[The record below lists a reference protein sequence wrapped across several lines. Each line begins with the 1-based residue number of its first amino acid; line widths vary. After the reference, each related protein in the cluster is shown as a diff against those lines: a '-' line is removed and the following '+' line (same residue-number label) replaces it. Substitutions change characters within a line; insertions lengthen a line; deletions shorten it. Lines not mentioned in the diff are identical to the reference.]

1 MKKVLVISDTH
12 SYIDDRII
20 KYASEADYVI
30 HAGDIGS
37 FDVIRKLKSVSKVLF
52 VYGNIDGN
60 EIRSESNKFEF
71 FKLNDLKIL
80 LTHISGK
87 TPKYNKETL
96 IKIKEHNPDLLI
108 AGHSHILQIQYDK
121 INKLVFL
128 NPGAAGRHGFHLK
141 RTMLRFEI
149 KLNKIE
155 NLEIIELGSRSDLS

>member
-37 FDVIRKLKSVSKVLF
+37 FDVIRKLKSVSEVLF

-108 AGHSHILQIQYDK
+108 AGHSHILKIQYDK
-121 INKLVFL
+121 INKLIFL

>member
-30 HAGDIGS
+30 HAGDVGS
-37 FDVIRKLKSVSKVLF
+37 FDVIQKLKSVSKLIF

-108 AGHSHILQIQYDK
+108 AGHSHILKIQYDK

>member
-30 HAGDIGS
+30 HAGDVGS
-37 FDVIRKLKSVSKVLF
+37 FDVIQKLKSVSKLLF

-108 AGHSHILQIQYDK
+108 AGHSHILKIQYDK
-121 INKLVFL
+121 INKLIFL

>member
-37 FDVIRKLKSVSKVLF
+37 FDVIRKLKSVSEVLF

-71 FKLNDLKIL
+71 FKIDDLKIL

-96 IKIKEHNPDLLI
+96 IKIKENNPDLLI
-108 AGHSHILQIQYDK
+108 AGHSHILKIQYDK

>member
-12 SYIDDRII
+12 NYIDDRII

-30 HAGDIGS
+30 HAGDIGT

-71 FKLNDLKIL
+71 FKLNNLKIL

-96 IKIKEHNPDLLI
+96 IKIKEHKPDLLI
-108 AGHSHILQIQYDK
+108 AGHSHILKIQYDK
-121 INKLVFL
+121 INQLIFL
-128 NPGAAGRHGFHLK
+128 NPGAAGRHGFHIK

>member
-37 FDVIRKLKSVSKVLF
+37 FDVIKKLKSVSEVLF

-60 EIRSESNKFEF
+60 EIRSESNRFEF
-71 FKLNDLKIL
+71 FKIDDLKIL

-108 AGHSHILQIQYDK
+108 AGHSHILKIQYDK
-121 INKLVFL
+121 INKLIFL

>member
-12 SYIDDRII
+12 SYIDDRIV

-37 FDVIRKLKSVSKVLF
+37 FDVVRKLKSVSEVLF

-71 FKLNDLKIL
+71 FKIDDLKIL

-96 IKIKEHNPDLLI
+96 IKIKENNPDLLI
-108 AGHSHILQIQYDK
+108 AGHSHILKIQYDK

>member
-37 FDVIRKLKSVSKVLF
+37 FDIIRKLKSVSEVLF

-60 EIRSESNKFEF
+60 DIRSESNRFEF
-71 FKLNDLKIL
+71 FKIDDLKIL

-108 AGHSHILQIQYDK
+108 AGHSHILKIQYDK

-128 NPGAAGRHGFHLK
+128 NPGAAGRYGFHLK

>member
-1 MKKVLVISDTH
+1 VKKVLVISDTH

-30 HAGDIGS
+30 HAGDVGS
-37 FDVIRKLKSVSKVLF
+37 FDVIEKLNSVSKLLF

-108 AGHSHILQIQYDK
+108 AGHSHILKIQYDK
-121 INKLVFL
+121 INKLIFL

>member
-37 FDVIRKLKSVSKVLF
+37 FDVIRKLKSVSKLLF

-108 AGHSHILQIQYDK
+108 AGHSHILKIQYDK
-121 INKLVFL
+121 INKLIFL

>member
-71 FKLNDLKIL
+71 FELNNLKIL

-108 AGHSHILQIQYDK
+108 AGHSHILKIQYDK
-121 INKLVFL
+121 INKLIFL

>member
-37 FDVIRKLKSVSKVLF
+37 FDVIRKLKSVSKLLF

-71 FKLNDLKIL
+71 FKINDLKIL

-96 IKIKEHNPDLLI
+96 IKIKDHNPDLLI
-108 AGHSHILQIQYDK
+108 AGHSHILKIQYDK
-121 INKLVFL
+121 INKLIFL

>member
-30 HAGDIGS
+30 HAGDIGT
-37 FDVIRKLKSVSKVLF
+37 FDVIRKLKSVSRVLF

-71 FKLNDLKIL
+71 FELNNLKIL

-108 AGHSHILQIQYDK
+108 AGHSHILKIQYDK

>member
-30 HAGDIGS
+30 HAGDIGT

-71 FKLNDLKIL
+71 FKLNNLKIL

-96 IKIKEHNPDLLI
+96 IKIKEHKPDLLI
-108 AGHSHILQIQYDK
+108 AGHSHILKIQYDK
-121 INKLVFL
+121 INQLIFL
-128 NPGAAGRHGFHLK
+128 NPGAAGRHGFHIK

-155 NLEIIELGSRSDLS
+155 NLEIIELGIRSDLS

>member
-1 MKKVLVISDTH
+1 VKKVLVISDTH

-20 KYASEADYVI
+20 KYASEANYVI

-37 FDVIRKLKSVSKVLF
+37 FEVIRKLKSVSKVIF

-87 TPKYNKETL
+87 TPQYNKETL
-96 IKIKEHNPDLLI
+96 TKIEEHSPDLLI
-108 AGHSHILQIQYDK
+108 SGHSHILKIQFDK
-121 INKLVFL
+121 INNLIFL

>member
-30 HAGDIGS
+30 HAGDVGS
-37 FDVIRKLKSVSKVLF
+37 FDVIQKLKSVSKLIF

-71 FKLNDLKIL
+71 FKINDLKIL

-108 AGHSHILQIQYDK
+108 AGHSHILKIQYDK
-121 INKLVFL
+121 INKLIFL

>member
-30 HAGDIGS
+30 HAGDVGS
-37 FDVIRKLKSVSKVLF
+37 FDVIQKLNSVSKLLF

-60 EIRSESNKFEF
+60 KIRSESNKFEF
-71 FKLNDLKIL
+71 FKINDLKIL

-108 AGHSHILQIQYDK
+108 AGHSHILKIQYDK
-121 INKLVFL
+121 INKLIFL
-128 NPGAAGRHGFHLK
+128 NPGAVGRHGFHLK

-155 NLEIIELGSRSDLS
+155 NLEIIKLGSRSDLS

>member
-30 HAGDIGS
+30 HAGDIGN
-37 FDVIRKLKSVSKVLF
+37 FDVIRKLKSVSEVLF

-108 AGHSHILQIQYDK
+108 AGHSHILKIQYDK
-121 INKLVFL
+121 INKLIFL

>member
-20 KYASEADYVI
+20 KYASQANYVI

-37 FDVIRKLKSVSKVLF
+37 FEVIRKLKSVSKVLF

-71 FKLNDLKIL
+71 FKLNDLKVL

-108 AGHSHILQIQYDK
+108 AGHSHILKIQFDK
-121 INKLVFL
+121 INKLIFL

>member
-37 FDVIRKLKSVSKVLF
+37 FDVIRKLKSVSEVLF

-60 EIRSESNKFEF
+60 DIRSESNRFEF
-71 FKLNDLKIL
+71 FKLDDLKIL

-108 AGHSHILQIQYDK
+108 AGHSHILKIQYDK

>member
-30 HAGDIGS
+30 HAGDVGS
-37 FDVIRKLKSVSKVLF
+37 FDVIQKLNSVSKLLF

-71 FKLNDLKIL
+71 FKINDLKIL

-96 IKIKEHNPDLLI
+96 IKIKDHNPDLLI
-108 AGHSHILQIQYDK
+108 AGHSHILKIQYDK
-121 INKLVFL
+121 INKLIFL

-149 KLNKIE
+149 KINKIE

>member
-37 FDVIRKLKSVSKVLF
+37 FDVIRKLKSISKVLF
-52 VYGNIDGN
+52 VYGNIDGD

-80 LTHISGK
+80 LTHITGK

-108 AGHSHILQIQYDK
+108 AGHSHILKIQYDK
-121 INKLVFL
+121 VNKLIFL

>member
-37 FDVIRKLKSVSKVLF
+37 FDVIRKLKSVSEVLF

-60 EIRSESNKFEF
+60 EIRAESNKFEF
-71 FKLNDLKIL
+71 FKIDDLKIL

-108 AGHSHILQIQYDK
+108 AGHSHILKIQYDK

>member
-37 FDVIRKLKSVSKVLF
+37 FDVIRKLKSVSKLLF

-71 FKLNDLKIL
+71 FKINDLKIL

-108 AGHSHILQIQYDK
+108 AGHSHILKIQYDK
-121 INKLVFL
+121 INKLIFL

>member
-12 SYIDDRII
+12 SYIDERII

-30 HAGDIGS
+30 HAGDIGN
-37 FDVIRKLKSVSKVLF
+37 FDVIRKLKSVSKVIF

-71 FKLNDLKIL
+71 FELNNLKIL

-108 AGHSHILQIQYDK
+108 AGHSHILRIQYDK
-121 INKLVFL
+121 INQLIFL

>member
-37 FDVIRKLKSVSKVLF
+37 FDVIRKLKSVSEVLF

-60 EIRSESNKFEF
+60 DIRSESNKFEF
-71 FKLNDLKIL
+71 FKIDDLKIL

-108 AGHSHILQIQYDK
+108 AGHSHILKIQYDK
-121 INKLVFL
+121 INKLIFL

>member
-30 HAGDIGS
+30 HAGDVGS
-37 FDVIRKLKSVSKVLF
+37 FDVIQKLNSVSKLLF

-71 FKLNDLKIL
+71 FKINDLKIL

-96 IKIKEHNPDLLI
+96 IKITEHNPDLLI
-108 AGHSHILQIQYDK
+108 AGHSHILKIQYDK
-121 INKLVFL
+121 INKLIFL

>member
-1 MKKVLVISDTH
+1 VKKVLVISDTH

-30 HAGDIGS
+30 HAGDVGS
-37 FDVIRKLKSVSKVLF
+37 FDVIQKLKSVSKLLF

-96 IKIKEHNPDLLI
+96 IKIKDHNPDLLI
-108 AGHSHILQIQYDK
+108 AGHSHILKIQYDK
-121 INKLVFL
+121 INKLIFL

>member
-1 MKKVLVISDTH
+1 VKKVLVISDTH

-30 HAGDIGS
+30 HAGDIGT
-37 FDVIRKLKSVSKVLF
+37 FDVIRKLKSVSRVLF

-71 FKLNDLKIL
+71 FELNNLKIL

-108 AGHSHILQIQYDK
+108 AGHSHILKIQYDK
-121 INKLVFL
+121 INQLIFL

>member
-37 FDVIRKLKSVSKVLF
+37 FDVIRKLKSVSKVHF

-108 AGHSHILQIQYDK
+108 AGHSHILKIQYDK

>member
-30 HAGDIGS
+30 HAGDVGS
-37 FDVIRKLKSVSKVLF
+37 FDVIQKLKSVSKLIF

-96 IKIKEHNPDLLI
+96 TKIKEHNPDLLI
-108 AGHSHILQIQYDK
+108 AGHSHILKIQYDK
-121 INKLVFL
+121 INKLIFL

>member
-30 HAGDIGS
+30 HAGDVGS
-37 FDVIRKLKSVSKVLF
+37 FDVIQKLKSVSKLLF

-108 AGHSHILQIQYDK
+108 AGHSHILKIQYDK
-121 INKLVFL
+121 INKLIFL
-128 NPGAAGRHGFHLK
+128 NPDPP
-141 RTMLRFEI
+141 
-149 KLNKIE
+149 LNFDSTS
-155 NLEIIELGSRSDLS
+155 LL

>member
-1 MKKVLVISDTH
+1 VKKVLVISDTH
-12 SYIDDRII
+12 NYIDDRII

-30 HAGDIGS
+30 HAGDIGT

-71 FKLNDLKIL
+71 FKLNNLKIL

-96 IKIKEHNPDLLI
+96 IKIKEHKPDLLI
-108 AGHSHILQIQYDK
+108 AGHSHILKIQYDK
-121 INKLVFL
+121 INQLIFL
-128 NPGAAGRHGFHLK
+128 NPGAAGRHGFHIK

-155 NLEIIELGSRSDLS
+155 NLEIIELGTRSDLS

>member
-12 SYIDDRII
+12 SYIDDRIV

-37 FDVIRKLKSVSKVLF
+37 FDVVRKLKSVSEVLF

-71 FKLNDLKIL
+71 FKIDDLKIL

-96 IKIKEHNPDLLI
+96 IKIKENNPDLLI
-108 AGHSHILQIQYDK
+108 AGHSHILKIQYDK
-121 INKLVFL
+121 INKLLFL

>member
-12 SYIDDRII
+12 SYIDDRIV

-37 FDVIRKLKSVSKVLF
+37 FDVVRKLKSVSEVLF

-60 EIRSESNKFEF
+60 EIRSESNKFAF
-71 FKLNDLKIL
+71 FKLDDLKIL

-96 IKIKEHNPDLLI
+96 IKIKEHKPDLLI
-108 AGHSHILQIQYDK
+108 AGHSHILKIQYDK

>member
-37 FDVIRKLKSVSKVLF
+37 FDVIRKLKSVSEVLF

-108 AGHSHILQIQYDK
+108 AGHSHILKIQYDK

-149 KLNKIE
+149 KFNKIE

>member
-20 KYASEADYVI
+20 KYASEANYVI

-37 FDVIRKLKSVSKVLF
+37 FEVIRKLKSVSKVIF

-87 TPKYNKETL
+87 TPQYNKETL
-96 IKIKEHNPDLLI
+96 IKIEEHSPDLLI
-108 AGHSHILQIQYDK
+108 SGHSHISVSYT
-121 INKLVFL
+121 
-128 NPGAAGRHGFHLK
+128 HLTLPT
-141 RTMLRFEI
+141 RYRV
-149 KLNKIE
+149 
-155 NLEIIELGSRSDLS
+155 

>member
-30 HAGDIGS
+30 HAGDIGT
-37 FDVIRKLKSVSKVLF
+37 FDVIRKLKSVSRVLF

-71 FKLNDLKIL
+71 FELNNLKIL

-96 IKIKEHNPDLLI
+96 IKIKEHNPDILI
-108 AGHSHILQIQYDK
+108 AGHSHILKIQYDK
-121 INKLVFL
+121 INQLIFL

>member
-30 HAGDIGS
+30 HAGDVGS
-37 FDVIRKLKSVSKVLF
+37 FDVIQKLKSVSKLLF

-71 FKLNDLKIL
+71 FRLNDLKIL

-96 IKIKEHNPDLLI
+96 IKIKDHNPDLLI
-108 AGHSHILQIQYDK
+108 AGHSHILKIQYDK
-121 INKLVFL
+121 INKLIFL